1 MWPKPFQ
8 MVLLML
14 MVIKI
19 YKPTK
24 ELKSNSASFYHIAD
38 PKNIIGHLL
47 HHIEIDWLKL
57 YGV

>member
-1 MWPKPFQ
+1 
-8 MVLLML
+8 ML

-24 ELKSNSASFYHIAD
+24 ELKSNSASFHHIAD